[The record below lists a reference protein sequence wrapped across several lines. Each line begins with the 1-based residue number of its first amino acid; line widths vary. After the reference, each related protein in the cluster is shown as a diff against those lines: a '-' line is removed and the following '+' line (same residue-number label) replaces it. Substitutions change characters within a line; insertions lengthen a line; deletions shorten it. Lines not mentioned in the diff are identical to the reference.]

1 MDDYLS
7 SLDLWRKPIAKDESS
22 LYRCI
27 AEQVF
32 STQTRWE
39 EVRDECEHY
48 IKEHEEELET
58 EWLGVPIEI
67 NALSLLY
74 RRDIY
79 IYEQVRCPPVNL
91 TQNEFK
97 DVIWLCYTDGC
108 HYDCVY
114 PRTFVTSSAICQS
127 IVYEILYKNVFK
139 MSKEVHEGV
148 QLLRNKNFNKRR
160 DSHSPCYSS
169 SPETQEYYRKHHV
182 SVSPPFPYRIAK
194 ALDPDIYRNVE
205 YDTWMEAKKEL
216 ERTEQQLVEKRFT
229 TGDKCQVTLESSP
242 DHVFIAHIQEMGSEK
257 DPVTVFIEE
266 LGERHTV
273 TFEQL
278 RALPQAE
285 GYPPLCKKKQRRR
298 KLELPFMMPVG
309 RGSQGRGIPHQGMRT
324 PPPRFSNFNGMR
336 PRRALINSA
345 GHPVHP
351 GTGHPIHRPRTFNSP
366 SDSFHRQSGYV
377 TPERQ
382 QSSYVTPERQHSRSS
397 KPASPQVQQ
406 PYMTPP
412 PQVQQFV
419 SPPTQLQFYPFLVI
433 PYVNNLTG
441 PVNLNA
447 QASMDNAGSDL
458 PNGDVN
464 TLRFFYNIGVEHF
477 RLSTLMHQQQ
487 NLGQQPMPVSMP
499 VTPVTPNQPFHVD
512 PTLQAPPLSAPPFT
526 EKDAETTGN
535 TSNTTDEKTPTELEI
550 KSEKKIHQAVPSYSG
565 PHAPPTGHIPQRM
578 MHFRPVYHPHAY
590 HRATMGH
597 PQMTMYA
604 PPPGYVQVPQGHTYT
619 KDTPF
624 PRYTHRAN
632 NPKIQNVDEITAKLE
647 KYCQLDS
654 DENINIAAPKSPSQ
668 ESSTRSDDSSQ
679 EDHGNNDSGCQS
691 DFSTESTIGKSKPDG
706 ESSSAFLPLPRPS
719 YDITDGHTSDEST
732 PHDNTIINVPRKFH
746 KKNYVPRIVRPMKDI
761 PPRFQQMLTPKKPD
775 PEKFAGPPLVQ
786 QTFDPNP
793 YPDSEHDS
801 HKYVVHG
808 DGGPIGVAEGSTST
822 GAIAY
827 TNGDGAVHYH
837 HPNQP
842 SVTNVDSD
850 TNNLAYCQSYVD
862 HAHSY
867 SGDGGL
873 HVVNPHSL
881 PSGGQYYTLPSTP
894 PSHGMVAPS
903 GMTIAQPTG
912 TVYYSQPPMQTTS
925 HYGPPMNMQMPA
937 YVYQQ

>member
-1 MDDYLS
+1 MS
-7 SLDLWRKPIAKDESS
+7 TN
-22 LYRCI
+22 CI
-27 AEQVF
+27 
-32 STQTRWE
+32 
-39 EVRDECEHY
+39 
-48 IKEHEEELET
+48 
-58 EWLGVPIEI
+58 I
-67 NALSLLY
+67 NNKLA
-74 RRDIY
+74 
-79 IYEQVRCPPVNL
+79 
-91 TQNEFK
+91 
-97 DVIWLCYTDGC
+97 
-108 HYDCVY
+108 
-114 PRTFVTSSAICQS
+114 
-127 IVYEILYKNVFK
+127 K
-139 MSKEVHEGV
+139 MSEDHLGA
-148 QLLRNKNFNKRR
+148 
-160 DSHSPCYSS
+160 D
-169 SPETQEYYRKHHV
+169 
-182 SVSPPFPYRIAK
+182 
-194 ALDPDIYRNVE
+194 DVE
-205 YDTWMEAKKEL
+205 ND
-216 ERTEQQLVEKRFT
+216 V
-229 TGDKCQVTLESSP
+229 DKCEVS
-242 DHVFIAHIQEMGSEK
+242 QE
-257 DPVTVFIEE
+257 
-266 LGERHTV
+266 
-273 TFEQL
+273 
-278 RALPQAE
+278 A
-285 GYPPLCKKKQRRR
+285 
-298 KLELPFMMPVG
+298 
-309 RGSQGRGIPHQGMRT
+309 
-324 PPPRFSNFNGMR
+324 
-336 PRRALINSA
+336 
-345 GHPVHP
+345 
-351 GTGHPIHRPRTFNSP
+351 
-366 SDSFHRQSGYV
+366 
-377 TPERQ
+377 
-382 QSSYVTPERQHSRSS
+382 
-397 KPASPQVQQ
+397 ASPQVQQ